1 MAEEQEAA
9 EKKGGGKGLI
19 IILLV
24 VVILLLIGIGVM
36 AFLMLSGGGDKEA
49 NGAEAEA
56 QHGSAEHGDDGHG
69 EEAHDDGV
77 VRDYSPKFKQYD
89 PPEPGAPPQYFA
101 MEPFVVNFK
110 GEGQAKFLAVT
121 LKFMTHYP
129 QLVTDMESYRPILRN
144 DITSLLRIQKYSEMA
159 QDNGPDLLRQRI
171 LDKAKAVIEKRGIY
185 PDLLEDVYF
194 ERFVMQ

>member
-1 MAEEQEAA
+1 MAEEAQE
-9 EKKGGGKGLI
+9 EKKESGGGKGLI

-24 VVILLLIGIGVM
+24 VMILLIIGIGVM
-36 AFLMLSGGGDKEA
+36 AFLMLSADKGGDKDES
-49 NGAEAEA
+49 AEKTE
-56 QHGSAEHGDDGHG
+56 QHASAEHGAVEG
-69 EEAHDDGV
+69 HDDGI
-77 VRDYSPKFKQYD
+77 VRDYSPKFKQYE
-89 PPEPGAPPQYFA
+89 PPEPGAAPQYFA

-129 QLVTDMESYRPILRN
+129 QLVADMEAYRPILRN
-144 DITSLLRIQKYSEMA
+144 DITNLLRVQRFSVMD
-159 QDNGPDLLRQRI
+159 QDDGPDILREKI
-171 LDKAKAVIEKRGIY
+171 LNKARGVLEKRGIY

>member
-1 MAEEQEAA
+1 MAEEVQE
-9 EKKGGGKGLI
+9 EKKSGGGKGLI
-19 IILLV
+19 IVLLV
-24 VVILLLIGIGVM
+24 IVILLIVGIGVM
-36 AFLMLSGGGDKEA
+36 TFLLLSGGDKSAASE
-49 NGAEAEA
+49 ETEA
-56 QHGSAEHGDDGHG
+56 QHAPAEHG
-69 EEAHDDGV
+69 EPAHDDGI

-89 PPEPGAPPQYFA
+89 PPEPGAAPQYFA

-144 DITSLLRIQKYSEMA
+144 DITSLLRVQRYSEMSL
-159 QDNGPDLLRQRI
+159 DDGPDILRKKI
-171 LDKAKAVIEKRGIY
+171 LEQAKAVIEKRGIY

>member
-1 MAEEQEAA
+1 MAEEEVQE
-9 EKKGGGKGLI
+9 EKKSGGGKGLI
-19 IILLV
+19 ITLLII
-24 VVILLLIGIGVM
+24 VILLIAGIGVM
-36 AFLMLSGGGDKEA
+36 TFLLLSGADKSSSSEETEHHA
-49 NGAEAEA
+49 P
-56 QHGSAEHGDDGHG
+56 AEHA
-69 EEAHDDGV
+69 EETHDDGI
-77 VRDYSPKFKQYD
+77 VREYSPKFKQYD
-89 PPEPGAPPQYFA
+89 PPEPGAAPEYFA

-144 DITSLLRIQKYSEMA
+144 DITSLLRVQRYSEMNL
-159 QDNGPDLLRQRI
+159 DDGPDILRKKI
-171 LDKAKAVIEKRGIY
+171 LDKAKSVLEKRDIY